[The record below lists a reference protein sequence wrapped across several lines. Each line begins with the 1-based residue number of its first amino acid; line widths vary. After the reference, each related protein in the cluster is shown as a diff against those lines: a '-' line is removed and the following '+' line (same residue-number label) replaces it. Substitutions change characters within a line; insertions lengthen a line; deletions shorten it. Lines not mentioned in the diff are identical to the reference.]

1 MTPGAVLPGWRRALH
16 ALAFAGLC
24 AGAVPVFAAGEAEAP
39 VACPPAAPVP
49 DLSPAAL
56 SRALASGADR
66 GLLWRLEKDGRRS
79 WLYGTMHLGKAE
91 WMIPGRRVLR
101 ALTQSD
107 TLALE
112 LDLQDPATVAVF
124 SAPADPDAS
133 ARLLTPER
141 RRRLDRQVAAAC
153 LPEGALAS
161 LRPILQVTT
170 GARLAARAEGLS
182 GDFGSEAFLSALA
195 RARGK
200 PVVALESAAA
210 QLKMLAG
217 DSAAEEGE
225 QVDQALDELESGQ
238 AGAQANELA
247 QAWARNDWP
256 RLDSYTE
263 WCECLRT
270 PAERRALQRLLDDR
284 NPGLAEGIARL
295 HDQGQ
300 RVFGAVGALHMVG
313 PTGLPAL
320 LAARGFRVTPVVP
333 AAAFPSA
340 AASSPV
346 AAAPP
351 AAASPPLRAE
361 PVEAGAMPS
370 GR

>member
-1 MTPGAVLPGWRRALH
+1 MTPGAVLPGWRRALR
-16 ALAFAGLC
+16 ALALAGLC
-24 AGAVPVFAAGEAEAP
+24 AGAAPVFAAGEAGAP
-39 VACPPAAPVP
+39 VACPPAAAVP

-101 ALTQSD
+101 ALMQSD

-112 LDLQDPATVAVF
+112 LDLGDPATVAVF
-124 SAPADPDAS
+124 SAPADPEAS

-153 LPEGALAS
+153 LPEGALAG

-170 GARLAARAEGLS
+170 LAMLAARAEGLY

-195 RARGK
+195 RAGGK

-217 DSAAEEGE
+217 DSEAEEGE
-225 QVDQALDELESGQ
+225 QIDQALGELESGQ

-247 QAWARNDWP
+247 QAWARNDWA

-295 HDQGQ
+295 HEQGQ

-346 AAAPP
+346 AAAAP

-361 PVEAGAMPS
+361 PVEAAATPS

>member
-1 MTPGAVLPGWRRALH
+1 MKPGPVLPGWRRALR
-16 ALAFAGLC
+16 ALALAGLC
-24 AGAVPVFAAGEAEAP
+24 AGAAPVFAAGEAGAP

-112 LDLQDPATVAVF
+112 LDLEDPATVAVF

-170 GARLAARAEGLS
+170 LAMLAARAEGLY

-217 DSAAEEGE
+217 DSEAEEGE

-295 HDQGQ
+295 HDEGQ

-333 AAAFPSA
+333 AAASPPA
-340 AASSPV
+340 PASSSV
-346 AAAPP
+346 AAAPR
-351 AAASPPLRAE
+351 AAATPPVRAE
-361 PVEAGAMPS
+361 PVEAGTTPS